1 MNKQKKILLLVIL
14 LIIILMG
21 IGYASITKN
30 TLIISGTATAS
41 ADNSNF
47 KVYFTGE
54 VPKTYSSDTHVLV
67 EAKPNTHST
76 TATVNFLGLSNKDDS
91 AYAILEIE
99 NGSADIDAESITV
112 TSNAESSELFE
123 ISVIM
128 CDIEGNEITDYGV
141 PAGEKTYTKIFVKLL
156 KTVLDNADSTISA
169 TITATPKDSSD
180 TPIIPGNP
188 DDPISTDIFGAYYAK
203 AEEKMQTMTQ
213 DEKIAQLYVIGTSA
227 STNYTNLDK
236 YNFGGHLYLLD
247 SFKNTSG
254 SALAVNKVRTQI
266 ATSQS
271 ASTIPLLMAI
281 DEEGEKVSRLNSTLY
296 NELNTLNIM
305 TEKFKNSYAL
315 FNEGGLNRIKEDTIY
330 KSSVLTYLGFNLNF
344 APDVDMADSGAYMYP
359 RTLQQDAQTTAEFAK
374 TVIQTGKNTGVSY
387 SLKHF
392 PGYGN
397 SVDTHGA
404 SATDNRSLLELEN
417 KDLIPFKGGIEAGA
431 EVVMVAHNIVACFDS
446 ENPASISENV
456 HNYLRNNMN
465 YTGIIITDAL
475 NMGAVANSYSMKN
488 AVVKAIQSGND
499 MICLSMGSENQ
510 KDVITGETLTYSK
523 VIQYISDAVDNNQIT
538 QETIDTAVRRI
549 LAWKYYKGL
558 LTD

>member
-180 TPIIPGNP
+180 TPIIPDNP

-203 AEEKMQTMTQ
+203 AEEKMKTMTQ
-213 DEKIAQLYVIGTSA
+213 DEKIAQMYVVGSGG
-227 STNYTNLDK
+227 SLNNYTKMLN
-236 YNFGGHLYLLD
+236 YNFGGCLFFAD
-247 SFKNTSG
+247 FFQGKTEDT
-254 SALAVNKVRTQI
+254 VKEQI
-266 ATSQS
+266 ASIKT
-271 ASTIPLLMAI
+271 ASNGIPLLTSI
-281 DEEGEKVSRLNSTLY
+281 DEEGATVSRLQAS
-296 NELNTLNIM
+296 
-305 TEKFKNSYAL
+305 KFLPTGTFLDSYAL
-315 FNEGGLNRIKEDTIY
+315 YNNGGFDLIRTDTIN
-330 KSSVLTYLGFNLNF
+330 KSKLLSSLGINLNF
-344 APDVDMADSGAYMYP
+344 APVVDIADNEKFYIYK
-359 RTLQQDAQTTAEFAK
+359 RTLKHPEDPQLTCTYAE
-374 TVIQTGKNTGVSY
+374 TVINASKTDGYDVSY
-387 SLKHF
+387 TLKHF

-397 SVDTHGA
+397 CNDTHSGF
-404 SATDNRSLLELEN
+404 ATNNNSLETLQN
-417 KDLIPFKGGIEAGA
+417 KDLLPFQAGIKAGA
-431 EVVMVAHNIVACFDS
+431 EVVMVSHNIISCMDPDYA
-446 ENPASISENV
+446 ASISKPV
-456 HNYLRNNMN
+456 HDYLRNEMK
-465 YTGIIITDAL
+465 YSGIIITDAI
-475 NMGAVANSYSMKN
+475 NMDAIANAYSTKDAVIN
-488 AVVKAIQSGND
+488 AILAGND
-499 MICLSMGSENQ
+499 MICISLTDNVTTDNVGGA
-510 KDVITGETLTYSK
+510 KLTYAGIIK
-523 VIQYISDAVDNNQIT
+523 YISDAVDNNQIT

>member
-1 MNKQKKILLLVIL
+1 MNKQKKVLLSVIL

-21 IGYASITKN
+21 IGYASITHN

-54 VPKTYSSDTHVLV
+54 VPKTYSSESHIIV
-67 EAKPNTHST
+67 EAKPNTHSQ
-76 TATVNFLGLSNKDDS
+76 TATVNILNLSNRNDS

-99 NGSADIDAESITV
+99 NGSADIDAKSITV
-112 TSNAESSELFE
+112 TTTAESSELFE
-123 ISVIM
+123 INVIM
-128 CDIEGNEITDYGV
+128 CDVEGNEITDYGV
-141 PAGEKTYTKIFVKLL
+141 SAGEKTYTKLFVKLL
-156 KTVLDNADSTISA
+156 KTVLDNETAAISA
-169 TITATPKDSSD
+169 TITAVPKDPSE
-180 TPIIPGNP
+180 TPIIPDIP
-188 DDPISTDIFGAYYAK
+188 DDPISTDLFGAYYAK

-213 DEKIAQLYVIGTSA
+213 DEKIAQMYVIGTSSA
-227 STNYTNLDK
+227 TNYTNLNK

-247 SFKNTSG
+247 SFKDTSG
-254 SALAVNKVRTQI
+254 NALKVATVKNQI

-271 ASTIPLLMAI
+271 VSKIPLLMSI

-296 NELNTLNIM
+296 NELNTLKIM
-305 TEKFKNSYAL
+305 PEKFRNSSVL
-315 FNEGGLNRIKEDTIY
+315 FNEGGLNKIKEDTIY

-344 APDVDMADSGAYMYP
+344 APDVDMADSTAYIYA
-359 RTLQQDAQTTAEFAK
+359 RTLQQDAATTAEFAK

-397 SVDTHGA
+397 SIDTHSGF
-404 SATDNRSLLELEN
+404 ATDNRSLSEFES

-431 EVVMVAHNIVACFDS
+431 EVVMVAHNIVTCFDS
-446 ENPASISENV
+446 ENPASISKSV
-456 HNYLRNNMN
+456 HDYLRNNMN
-465 YTGIIITDAL
+465 YTGIIITDAI
-475 NMGAVANSYSMKN
+475 NMGAVADKYSTKES
-488 AVVKAIQSGND
+488 VIKAIQSGND
-499 MICLSMGSENQ
+499 MICLSMNEGQ
-510 KDVITGETLTYSK
+510 KDMTGGATLTYSG
-523 VIQYISDAVDNNQIT
+523 VIKYISDAVADGQIS

-558 LTD
+558 ITD